1 MLAAV
6 LQLITLSNG
15 TDADLPHQG
24 ASQEGE
30 RWEIEANTVIGR
42 SEDAGVTIAL
52 AAVSRQHAMLNVVG
66 GLCELVDLGSTNGTA
81 VNGSPLLANTPVP
94 LRDGDDIVIAG
105 VAALRFIDPMA
116 TPIAPRIG
124 RLTGVWIDPETE
136 AVWIDARRVEPPLSE
151 RQLGLLQQLV
161 DANGEVV
168 SRADIV
174 ANVWADVAA
183 AGVSDDAVNAVIKRL
198 RQRLRETSSGGE
210 VIDIVR
216 GRGLRVDQ
224 A

>member
-6 LQLITLSNG
+6 LQLITLAD
-15 TDADLPHQG
+15 DATSS
-24 ASQEGE
+24 ASDAGE
-30 RWEIEANTVIGR
+30 RWEIEADTTIGR

-52 AAVSRQHAMLNVVG
+52 SAVSRHHALLNVAG

-81 VNGSPLLANTPVP
+81 VNGVPLAANTPQP
-94 LRDGDDIVIAG
+94 LRDGDEIVVAG

-124 RLTGVWIDPETE
+124 RLTGVWIDPDTD
-136 AVWIDARRVEPPLSE
+136 AVWLDARRVEPPLSG
-151 RQLGLLQQLV
+151 RQIALLQQLV
-161 DANGEVV
+161 DADGEIV

-198 RQRLRETSSGGE
+198 RQRLRETSSGPE

-216 GRGLRVDQ
+216 GRGLRLNQ